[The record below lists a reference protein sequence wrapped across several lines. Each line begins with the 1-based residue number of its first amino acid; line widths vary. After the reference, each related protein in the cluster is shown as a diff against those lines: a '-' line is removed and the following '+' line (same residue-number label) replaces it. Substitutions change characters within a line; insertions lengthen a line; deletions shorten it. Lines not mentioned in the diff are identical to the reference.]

1 MYQNPDYNNDSD
13 TMIKTNTDI
22 TINCEALLEQLDDQL
37 TQQISLDSDWQINC
51 YQEDDWL
58 IILIDLETT
67 ENIETVIELIKT
79 NIKES
84 QIVSDFIITSREK
97 IYFATQEDYPAEI
110 INRIL
115 DMNGEFLTPTK
126 KYSSANF
133 SSGLIIFVLSAL
145 SFTALG
151 IFSYF
156 SRPCVMV
163 DKCDLITTTNSS
175 ISQTLTNQ
183 PQTDLTESNL
193 QDLQTELTTAI
204 EQLNR
209 IPRWSSYHQESSQ
222 LISQYRQIIQDINYL
237 LAAKKLVN
245 NADNMSQK
253 LPLSLD
259 EWNRVK
265 SFLEDAIAKLNLIS
279 TPDLAEEKQAKID
292 NYNQKI
298 LLVNQKIATEKIAQ
312 DKLFTAEAIV
322 QEIKS
327 NQNSLNSIADLEKLE
342 QQWQNA
348 IVEIES
354 IPADTVSAKNKED
367 LLNSHLKEIINI
379 QTKITTEKEAYK
391 LFTIAQESIKLAEES
406 EQANQFTKAISFW
419 QKALDSLKNI
429 SLDSLLKEEVT
440 SLNQTTQERLDSA
453 KQAVNDAIQSEK
465 IKQELETICAG
476 IENICTYKIDK
487 KKIEIF
493 LTQQYFNK
501 IASLYRLENQGDNLA
516 KKQKLSQHIDQVQNN
531 YQYLSKKYN
540 LPVRIYN
547 YNQKLIMIY
556 N

>member
-1 MYQNPDYNNDSD
+1 
-13 TMIKTNTDI
+13 
-22 TINCEALLEQLDDQL
+22 
-37 TQQISLDSDWQINC
+37 
-51 YQEDDWL
+51 
-58 IILIDLETT
+58 
-67 ENIETVIELIKT
+67 
-79 NIKES
+79 
-84 QIVSDFIITSREK
+84 
-97 IYFATQEDYPAEI
+97 
-110 INRIL
+110 
-115 DMNGEFLTPTK
+115 MNGEFLTPTK

>member
-1 MYQNPDYNNDSD
+1 
-13 TMIKTNTDI
+13 
-22 TINCEALLEQLDDQL
+22 
-37 TQQISLDSDWQINC
+37 
-51 YQEDDWL
+51 
-58 IILIDLETT
+58 
-67 ENIETVIELIKT
+67 
-79 NIKES
+79 
-84 QIVSDFIITSREK
+84 
-97 IYFATQEDYPAEI
+97 
-110 INRIL
+110 
-115 DMNGEFLTPTK
+115 
-126 KYSSANF
+126 
-133 SSGLIIFVLSAL
+133 
-145 SFTALG
+145 
-151 IFSYF
+151 
-156 SRPCVMV
+156 MV